1 MRRSHTTARG
11 FTLVELVVVVVL
23 LAILAAVALP
33 RFFDGEREARLAAL
47 ETMRGTLTTAANLV
61 NAQAR
66 IEGRSDGPDNITVNG
81 AGIRLHSGY
90 PVSHW
95 VQAVRYLV
103 NLDDVTWTPAGDV
116 CASTWCGRGNQGSIN
131 GAPPISAIGAKIWP
145 RGYTWAD
152 RCGVYYINNEDGTP
166 PLIGVLAA
174 DC

>member
-1 MRRSHTTARG
+1 MSPRHLSAQG
-11 FTLVELVVVVVL
+11 FTLVELVTVIVL
-23 LAILAAVALP
+23 LAVLAAVALP
-33 RFFDGEREARLAAL
+33 RFFDGEAEARLAAL
-47 ETMRGTLTTAANLV
+47 ETMRGTLATAAALV

-66 IEGRSDGPDNITVNG
+66 VESRTDGADAVVVRG
-81 AGIRLHSGY
+81 ASIRLHSGY

-103 NLDDVTWTPAGDV
+103 NLDDVTWTPAGNV

-166 PLIGVLAA
+166 PLIGVLSA